1 MTSSLRSLA
10 RLRLVVLTL
19 LLALVACTIAGETP
33 QQADFI
39 PTGQWITP
47 LVAPGSTFSALD
59 PELPEL
65 PDFHAGQAVAL
76 VPSPDHRQILVLTSG
91 YNRNFNASGARE
103 AKLSNEY
110 VFVYDMSA
118 TPPRKTQVIQLPD
131 TFVGIAWNPDGNGF
145 YVSGGVDD
153 RIYSFARRGDGSFA
167 AAGDPIALGHAEG
180 LGVRTKPAAA
190 GLAVSPD
197 GTRLLVVNFENDSVS
212 LVDLEARR
220 VLGETDLR
228 PGKTDPAR
236 HGIAGGEFP
245 FAVAWGAPG
254 KAYVT
259 SQRDREIVVLRIA
272 GDRTEVAGRIAIAG
286 QPNAVLMSRDRS
298 RLFIAAD
305 NSDSVVVID
314 TLTDVIAGEIAMAPP
329 PSILANPLHLKGA
342 NPNGLA
348 LSPDERTLFVTLGGL
363 NAVAVVRVGPE
374 EDPDGDGDVDATSP
388 GAVLGLIPT
397 GWYPDAVG
405 LDAAGRQ
412 LVIVNAKSPPGPNVG
427 ACRDGLSIVPGSLAA
442 CLARNRYVWQ
452 LEKAGIL
459 SLPVPDGAA
468 LARLTRQVAR
478 NNNFPSARTH
488 PDQDRVMAFLRQH
501 IRHVVYVV
509 KENRSYDQVLG
520 DLALGNGDPNL
531 AILGERLSPNHH
543 ALARDFVTLDNFF
556 DSGET
561 SNTGWNWSTAARTT
575 DFTEKTAPVNY
586 ANRGLHYDSEGL
598 NRLVNVGIANP
609 AERRKLNPAIPDDPD
624 LLPGTA
630 DVAAPDG
637 GGSAGTGYLWD
648 AALRAGRT
656 LRNFGFFGDFTLDRP
671 LLREPFKD
679 DAPVFVPTKAA
690 LQGVSDPYYRGFD
703 MRLPDFWRF
712 KEWEREFDGM
722 IAKGN
727 VPDLML
733 VRLPNDHFGSFA
745 AALDGVDT
753 VEKQMADNDYAL
765 GLLVEK
771 IAHSGVRDETIVV
784 ALEDDAQAGADH
796 VDAHRSLVL
805 VAGPYVKRRAVVS
818 TRYTT
823 VSVLRTIE
831 EILGLT
837 PLGLNDGLADPM
849 IDLFDM
855 REARWTFDAVV
866 PEPLRQSRL
875 PLPPLLQSEA
885 APERCTP
892 PHDAAFWEE
901 RMRGQDFSIE
911 DRLDVKRFNEAL
923 WSGLKGEG
931 AAPPVRDG
939 GDRRANRAA
948 LIAAARICQDETQKE
963 PPWH

>member
-1 MTSSLRSLA
+1 
-10 RLRLVVLTL
+10 
-19 LLALVACTIAGETP
+19 
-33 QQADFI
+33 
-39 PTGQWITP
+39 
-47 LVAPGSTFSALD
+47 
-59 PELPEL
+59 
-65 PDFHAGQAVAL
+65 
-76 VPSPDHRQILVLTSG
+76 
-91 YNRNFNASGARE
+91 
-103 AKLSNEY
+103 
-110 VFVYDMSA
+110 
-118 TPPRKTQVIQLPD
+118 
-131 TFVGIAWNPDGNGF
+131 
-145 YVSGGVDD
+145 
-153 RIYSFARRGDGSFA
+153 
-167 AAGDPIALGHAEG
+167 
-180 LGVRTKPAAA
+180 
-190 GLAVSPD
+190 
-197 GTRLLVVNFENDSVS
+197 
-212 LVDLEARR
+212 
-220 VLGETDLR
+220 
-228 PGKTDPAR
+228 
-236 HGIAGGEFP
+236 
-245 FAVAWGAPG
+245 
-254 KAYVT
+254 
-259 SQRDREIVVLRIA
+259 
-272 GDRTEVAGRIAIAG
+272 
-286 QPNAVLMSRDRS
+286 
-298 RLFIAAD
+298 
-305 NSDSVVVID
+305 
-314 TLTDVIAGEIAMAPP
+314 
-329 PSILANPLHLKGA
+329 
-342 NPNGLA
+342 
-348 LSPDERTLFVTLGGL
+348 
-363 NAVAVVRVGPE
+363 
-374 EDPDGDGDVDATSP
+374 
-388 GAVLGLIPT
+388 
-397 GWYPDAVG
+397 
-405 LDAAGRQ
+405 
-412 LVIVNAKSPPGPNVG
+412 
-427 ACRDGLSIVPGSLAA
+427 
-442 CLARNRYVWQ
+442 
-452 LEKAGIL
+452 
-459 SLPVPDGAA
+459 
-468 LARLTRQVAR
+468 
-478 NNNFPSARTH
+478 
-488 PDQDRVMAFLRQH
+488 
-501 IRHVVYVV
+501 
-509 KENRSYDQVLG
+509 
-520 DLALGNGDPNL
+520 
-531 AILGERLSPNHH
+531 
-543 ALARDFVTLDNFF
+543 
-556 DSGET
+556 
-561 SNTGWNWSTAARTT
+561 
-575 DFTEKTAPVNY
+575 
-586 ANRGLHYDSEGL
+586 
-598 NRLVNVGIANP
+598 
-609 AERRKLNPAIPDDPD
+609 
-624 LLPGTA
+624 
-630 DVAAPDG
+630 
-637 GGSAGTGYLWD
+637 
-648 AALRAGRT
+648 